1 MQPSRKLTIRQTAV
15 LAAIERRRACTLLD
29 LHAEFPQLA
38 PSDIWRV
45 IDSLARLGLVN
56 RAGEFD
62 RAYVGVV
69 VFSPARLREGSHDLP
84 V

>member
-1 MQPSRKLTIRQTAV
+1 M

-29 LHAEFPQLA
+29 LRVEFTQLA

-45 IDSLARLGLVN
+45 IDSLSRRGLVN

-62 RAYVGVV
+62 RAYVGGV
-69 VFSPARLREGSHDLP
+69 VFSPARLHEGSYDIP